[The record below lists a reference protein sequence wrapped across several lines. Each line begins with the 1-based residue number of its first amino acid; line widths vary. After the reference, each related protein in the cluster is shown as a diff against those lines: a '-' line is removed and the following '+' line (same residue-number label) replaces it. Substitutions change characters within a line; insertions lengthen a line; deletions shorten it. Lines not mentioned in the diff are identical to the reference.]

1 MTEVATHP
9 FSIVE
14 VAPDTPEWLEERRN
28 SVGASE
34 IAAVMGLSP
43 YATPLDVYKSK
54 HGVDRE
60 FDPLLS
66 FIGHESETIIHRWV
80 EQFSGLSVELQPG
93 FIARNPTAHP
103 YLHATFDRISDRPFT
118 TWQFKTAHHYA
129 GHHWDEGIPV
139 DIRVQVQGEMV
150 VAGTDRAAVVVWI
163 GGREFR
169 LFWEA
174 RDNRF
179 INEQLL
185 PAITEFQRMVESG
198 TPPEPATLAE
208 NAELYPSVDR
218 EVEASDAAM
227 EAVERRAVLLSDIQA
242 QQEEADAL
250 KLVIANYMG
259 DADTLTYQ
267 GRRVLTH
274 KSQAGRPGFDQA
286 AFKKVHPDLHA
297 RFTRQGAPFKVMRT
311 LKEKK

>member
-1 MTEVATHP
+1 MSPYE
-9 FSIVE
+9 IVN
-14 VAPDTPEWLEERRN
+14 VTPDTPAWLEARRS

-34 IAAVMGLSP
+34 LAAIMGLSA

-54 HGVDRE
+54 HGVDRD

-66 FIGHESETIIHRWV
+66 FIGHESEAIIHRWV
-80 EQFSGLSVELQPG
+80 EQFAGLSVTLRPG
-93 FIARNPTAHP
+93 FMARNPSAHP
-103 YLHATFDRISDRPFT
+103 YLHASFDRVSEAPFT
-118 TWQFKTAHHYA
+118 TWQFKTAHHYS
-129 GHHWDEGIPV
+129 GHHWDEGIPTE
-139 DIRVQVQGEMV
+139 IRVQVQGEMV

-169 LFWEA
+169 LFWEP

-185 PAITEFQRMVESG
+185 PAVTAFEQMVKSG
-198 TPPEPATLAE
+198 TPPEPATIAE
-208 NAELYPSVDR
+208 NAELYPSVER

-227 EAVERRAVLLSDIQA
+227 EAVERRAVLLSDIQE

-250 KLVIANYMG
+250 RLVIANYMG
-259 DADTLTYQ
+259 DADTLTYG
-267 GRRVLTH
+267 GRKVLTH

-311 LKEKK
+311 IKEKK